1 MPKYH
6 GRNGAVLL
14 AVNNAGS
21 ASSVANLSAWSLS
34 IEQALAETTSL
45 GDTFS
50 SFVAGIKNAT
60 GSLDGFFADNADIPF
75 DAFDSAEAV
84 SCYLYPAGVGVA
96 QYWYG
101 QVFPSN
107 MSVEDSVSG
116 AVTFK
121 TDIQFSGGC
130 TRVG

>member
-21 ASSVANLSAWSLS
+21 ATSVANLSAWSLT
-34 IEQALAETTSL
+34 IEQALAETTAL
-45 GDTFS
+45 GDTFA
-50 SFVAGIKNAT
+50 SFVAGIKNAS
-60 GSLDGFFADNADIPF
+60 GSLSGFFANDADVPF

-84 SCYLYPAGVGVA
+84 NCYLYPAGTSVSR
-96 QYWYG
+96 YWHG

-107 MSVEDSVSG
+107 MAIDDSVDG

-121 TDIQFSGGC
+121 TDIQFTGTC

>member
-1 MPKYH
+1 MAKYH
-6 GRNGAVLL
+6 GRSGAVLL

-21 ASSVANLSAWSLS
+21 ASSVANLSSWSLS
-34 IEQALAETTSL
+34 IEQALAECTSL
-45 GDTFS
+45 GDTFA
-50 SFVAGIKNAT
+50 SFVAGIKNAK
-60 GSLDGFFADNADIPF
+60 GSLDGYWADNADIPF

-84 SCYLYPAGVGVA
+84 NCYLYPAGVGVA
-96 QYWYG
+96 EYWHG
-101 QVFPSN
+101 QVFASS

-121 TDIQFSGGC
+121 TDIQFTGGC

>member
-21 ASSVANLSAWSLS
+21 ASSVANLSAWSLA

-45 GDTFS
+45 GDTFA
-50 SFVAGIKNAT
+50 SFVSGIKNAK
-60 GSLDGFFADNADIPF
+60 GSLDGYFANDADVPF
-75 DAFDSAEAV
+75 DAFDSSEAV
-84 SCYLYPAGVGVA
+84 SCYLYPGGVGVA
-96 QYWYG
+96 KYWHG
-101 QVFPSN
+101 QVFASN
-107 MSVEDSVSG
+107 MSVEDSVTG

-121 TDIQFSGGC
+121 TDIQFTGTC

>member
-21 ASSVANLSAWSLS
+21 ATSVANLSSWSLT

-50 SFVAGIKNAT
+50 SFVAGIKNAS
-60 GSLDGFFADNADIPF
+60 GSLSGFFANDADVPF

-84 SCYLYPAGVGVA
+84 NCYLYPAGTSVA
-96 QYWYG
+96 RYWHG
-101 QVFPSN
+101 TVFPSN
-107 MSVEDSVSG
+107 MAVEDSVSG
-116 AVTFK
+116 AVTFT
-121 TDIQFSGGC
+121 TDIQFTGGC